1 MSTPW
6 IVAVVLQMLVTGCL
20 AVIVVS
26 LVRQFGI
33 IALRLNPSAGMDTE
47 EGPGPGSELPAQ
59 SVSLLGGGTFQF
71 AGERA
76 QPLITVF
83 LSPDCTI
90 CNAVADHVVTLMSDY
105 ANELDLL
112 VVVHATPR
120 VAREYVRDHRF
131 ESLPVA
137 LKQNFPSNHG
147 ISTTPFA
154 LAITAEGTVAGRGV
168 PNALEHLEELVARAR
183 DLDLRQSV
191 DSPVRVR
198 VEQPVA
204 VAHFNPGTTPEEN
217 NT

>member
-6 IVAVVLQMLVTGCL
+6 MVAVVLQMLVTGVL

-33 IALRLNPSAGMDTE
+33 VALRLNPSAGMDTE

-59 SVSLLGGGTFQF
+59 PVPLLAGGIFQF

-76 QPLITVF
+76 QPLIAVF

-90 CNAVADHVVTLMSDY
+90 CNAVADHVLTLSRGY
-105 ANELDLL
+105 AHELDLL
-112 VVVHATPR
+112 IVVHSTPR

-131 ESLPVA
+131 ESIPVA

-168 PNALEHLEELVARAR
+168 PNALEHLEELVARAK
-183 DLDLRQSV
+183 DDDPRQVV
-191 DSPVRVR
+191 DAPLRVR
-198 VEQPVA
+198 VEHPVA
-204 VAHFNPGTTPEEN
+204 VAHFNPGTTPEGSK
-217 NT
+217 T